1 MSLTGVPLILL
12 AAAVTAGTLAVTVLL
27 WRRWGRWRYV
37 VRPAGVL
44 LAEALLTATVGL
56 AVNRSQQFYP
66 TWAALFASSDPGG
79 PSYHTAAGRL
89 DTWLAGR
96 PDPEQAQAFPW
107 QPPGWRRWRLAG
119 PPTVTVPA
127 GYLQHPGWQYSA
139 VLVVADAAHAWAV
152 PAMSGPTVLVSVTTT
167 ADTRPAALG
176 VTVPGELGRDLRVT
190 GHRWALITSAGD
202 NALARRVVTVAR
214 GRYPAVA
221 FVGTAAPGAHTL
233 AVRTQAP
240 AAARSSRPST
250 TRPSVKLTQPKPKP
264 KPKPGPGP
272 GPKPGPGPG
281 PKPGSGSKPGPSAGA
296 SHPVHGVG
304 ASRAAGYDNSSPL
317 VHRPP
322 AAGTL
327 PAGVET
333 AYFPAAGNPPAL
345 AGPLRAALSW
355 AAAQTPPPLAAS
367 APEPTYIP
375 IPPKKT
381 HRAKPKHS
389 GAPRHV
395 PLPHTT
401 PTPAGGPDGSGQPRP

>member
-1 MSLTGVPLILL
+1 MSRTGRPLSLL
-12 AAAVTAGTLAVTVLL
+12 AAAATAATLAVTVLL

-96 PDPEQAQAFPW
+96 PDPEQAQTFGW

-119 PPTVTVPA
+119 APTVTVPA

-139 VLVVADAAHAWAV
+139 VLVVTDAAHAWSV

-167 ADTRPAALG
+167 ADTQPATLG

-202 NALARRVVTVAR
+202 NALARRVVMVAR

-221 FVGTAAPGAHTL
+221 FVGTAAPGAHPIGIVTIHPI
-233 AVRTQAP
+233 AAP
-240 AAARSSRPST
+240 IPAPFPPPTKARA
-250 TRPSVKLTQPKPKP
+250 
-264 KPKPGPGP
+264 
-272 GPKPGPGPG
+272 
-281 PKPGSGSKPGPSAGA
+281 PGSECQLPSR
-296 SHPVHGVG
+296 S
-304 ASRAAGYDNSSPL
+304 
-317 VHRPP
+317 
-322 AAGTL
+322 
-327 PAGVET
+327 
-333 AYFPAAGNPPAL
+333 
-345 AGPLRAALSW
+345 
-355 AAAQTPPPLAAS
+355 
-367 APEPTYIP
+367 
-375 IPPKKT
+375 
-381 HRAKPKHS
+381 
-389 GAPRHV
+389 
-395 PLPHTT
+395 
-401 PTPAGGPDGSGQPRP
+401 

>member
-1 MSLTGVPLILL
+1 MSLTGRPLILL
-12 AAAVTAGTLAVTVLL
+12 AAAATAATLAVTVLL

-66 TWAALFASSDPGG
+66 TWSALFASSDPGG

-96 PDPEQAQAFPW
+96 PDPEQAQTFPW

-139 VLVVADAAHAWAV
+139 VLVVADAAHAWPV
-152 PAMSGPTVLVSVTTT
+152 PAMPGPTVLVSVTTT
-167 ADTRPAALG
+167 ADTQPATLG

-202 NALARRVVTVAR
+202 NALARRVITVAR

-221 FVGTAAPGAHTL
+221 FVGTAAPGTHTL
-233 AVRTQAP
+233 VVRTQAP
-240 AAARSSRPST
+240 AVARSPRPST
-250 TRPSVKLTQPKPKP
+250 ARPPVKPAADSTSTSTSTQTQTPT
-264 KPKPGPGP
+264 
-272 GPKPGPGPG
+272 
-281 PKPGSGSKPGPSAGA
+281 ST
-296 SHPVHGVG
+296 HPVHGVG
-304 ASRAAGYDNSSPL
+304 ASRAAGYDNSAPA

-322 AAGTL
+322 AAGAL

-333 AYFPAAGNPPAL
+333 AYFPAAGNPPAF

-367 APEPTYIP
+367 APEPTYLP
-375 IPPKKT
+375 IPQKKT
-381 HRAKPKHS
+381 HRTKPKHS

-401 PTPAGGPDGSGQPRP
+401 PTPAGGPDGSGQPHP